1 MALTSS
7 VVGSEIRHLMAMS
20 LSTTEPDHSSSSNR
34 AHGSRALDFATNV
47 AVLGALWLLYSAVR
61 GVTAEEYQ
69 VALANAN
76 RMVSFQH
83 SIGLPSESVLQRD
96 FLGQVG
102 LLKLANIYY
111 LVAHFPVTIGFLVF
125 TWAFRRGSFN
135 RIRNTLVAVSA
146 VGMVMHL
153 LYPLAPPRMLPRMF
167 GFVDT
172 GRIVGPNPYDL
183 GVAEAANQIAAMP
196 SLHVGWSLLV
206 AIGVIWMFESKWR
219 WLIVVHPAITT
230 MVVVLTANH
239 YWTDAIIA
247 ALLVGAFWGLQS
259 LRLQRVL
266 RWV

>member
-1 MALTSS
+1 MAIT
-7 VVGSEIRHLMAMS
+7 
-20 LSTTEPDHSSSSNR
+20 LSTTESDPSPSTPEAAS
-34 AHGSRALDFATNV
+34 SRALDLATNV
-47 AVLGALWLLYSAVR
+47 VVLGALWFLYSAVR

-76 RMVSFQH
+76 RVVSFQH
-83 SIGLPSESVLQRD
+83 SIGLPSESLLQRD

-111 LVAHFPVTIGFLVF
+111 LAAHFPVTVGFLAF
-125 TWAFRRGSFN
+125 TWGFRRASFN

-146 VGMVMHL
+146 VGMVIHL

-172 GRIVGPNPYDL
+172 GRIVGPDPYDL
-183 GVAEAANQIAAMP
+183 GIAEAANQIAAMP

-206 AIGVIWMFESKWR
+206 AIGVIWMFDSKWR
-219 WLIVVHPAITT
+219 WLIAIHPAITT
-230 MVVVLTANH
+230 LVVVLTANH

-247 ALLVGAFWGLQS
+247 ALLVGLFWSLQS